1 MFTGS
6 QEMIAK
12 RVPTF
17 VLDDYISLIYELN
30 RDYVSTYQITK
41 DDQKAN
47 LFLTI
52 HPVSFLP
59 PSAINVSIEQQEN
72 GYVFSSA
79 PLDSLTHLVISAKGK
94 FTVDV
99 SENDLQ
105 LAYEIDFDD
114 LPIQIE
120 NVLKRTLKT
129 VLGRVKTFLDA
140 RIVA

>member
-1 MFTGS
+1 
-6 QEMIAK
+6 MIAK

-30 RDYVSTYQITK
+30 RDYVSLYQLTK
-41 DDQKAN
+41 DDHIAS
-47 LFLTI
+47 LYLTI
-52 HPVSFLP
+52 HPISFLP
-59 PSAINVSIEQQEN
+59 PTAINVSIEKQEN
-72 GYVFSSA
+72 GYVFSSV
-79 PLDSLTHLVISAKGK
+79 PLDSTTHLVVTTRGK

-105 LAYEIDFDD
+105 LAYEIDFED